1 MTAAPGQATPVDNNV
16 IALDG
21 QIDAERNNLRT
32 DKIDLTYGE
41 LASMYEARELIIAPE
56 YQRLFRWSEDQKAS
70 FIESLLLGFPIPAI
84 FVAEGKDGV
93 WELVDGL
100 QRVSTVFEFMGVLKD
115 ADGEAVPP
123 SRLSFATKE
132 SHKLPLLDGF
142 HFEKL
147 SLRSR
152 LTLKRAYC
160 RVEVIKIGSAP
171 LMKYDVFEKLNTGG
185 SRLEPQ
191 EIRNAILRAINPELV
206 QFFDELSRKPS
217 FANHLHLSE
226 NQQHQMYDRGLV
238 LRFFTLKNNFEN
250 FDHDVEPFITSY
262 MKKVAVGQQPF
273 DTTAELIVFERTFAA
288 LANAL
293 GDDAWRH
300 LTNNQAKGGF
310 SVYVFDALSIGVA
323 RNIGIVGNLSPSE
336 LAARCNALKNAQEF
350 KNNVGAGANTR
361 AKMRERLAV
370 ATTIIRDGSQS

>member
-1 MTAAPGQATPVDNNV
+1 MAAASNSVAPTDDDA
-16 IALDG
+16 IALDA

-41 LASMYEARELIIAPE
+41 LASMYEASELVIAPE

-115 ADGEAVPP
+115 AEGAAV
-123 SRLSFATKE
+123 SSSILSFSSKE
-132 SHKLPLLDGF
+132 NHKLPLLNNF
-142 HFEKL
+142 RFEDL

-160 RVEVIKIGSAP
+160 RVEVIKTGSAP

-191 EIRNAILRAINPELV
+191 EIRNAILRAINPELI
-206 QFFDELSRKPS
+206 QFFDDLSRIPS
-217 FANHLHLSE
+217 FASHLHLSE
-226 NQQHQMYDRGLV
+226 NQQQQMYDRGLV
-238 LRFFTLKNNFEN
+238 LRFFTLKNNFEK

-262 MKKVAVGQQPF
+262 MKTVAVQRASF
-273 DTTAELIVFERTFAA
+273 DMTAERAIFERTFAA
-288 LANAL
+288 LASAL

-323 RNIGIVGNLSPSE
+323 RNLDIVDNLSSSE
-336 LAARCNALKNAQEF
+336 LAMRGNALKISDEF
-350 KNNVGAGANTR
+350 KKNTGAGANTGK
-361 AKMRERLAV
+361 KMHDRLAV
-370 ATTIIRDGSQS
+370 ATRIIRYGT